1 MKTATILFALL
12 AFICGQSSAA
22 EKPNILI
29 LVSDDQGYADVGF
42 NGGKDVPTPYLD
54 KLAAFGVRC
63 TIGYVTYPVCSP
75 SHCIPTLMTP
85 TSCNSSTAADQFGE
99 LSKKVLSRPAI
110 VIAQ

>member
-1 MKTATILFALL
+1 MNKNPPEKRVILSKQL
-12 AFICGQSSAA
+12 CNVQDWQ
-22 EKPNILI
+22 P
-29 LVSDDQGYADVGF
+29 
-42 NGGKDVPTPYLD
+42 LD

-63 TIGYVTYPVCSP
+63 TIGYVNYPACSP